1 MRRIVLLLLIIVLL
15 LPSLAN
21 ASFIHYK
28 LNNGLNVYLEKDC
41 SLPIVNVTILY
52 KVGCVDEYNSIT
64 GISHMLEHMN
74 FRGSKHYKD
83 GFIDDLTMKYGGI
96 DNAQTSFDF
105 TVYFTTISKKAL
117 KQVLG
122 FYADNMDN
130 LLLDKQKFLKERSVV
145 YQERLWRIDN
155 SADGFLYFTLHN
167 IAYKASPYRWTPI
180 GFSYDIMH
188 YTIKELRNYYER
200 YYAPNNAVLVVS
212 GDINANTVLNLVKR
226 LFGSKKP
233 KPIVRHITKEPPQ
246 LGRRIAYIMK
256 PSEFKKI
263 AIAFKIPSI
272 KDEKDSAVLDLIT
285 YLLFDGKTAIAYNDL
300 VRKKH
305 VLVDIDGWNEGRIWD
320 KGLYE
325 IFADIPK
332 SEGFEE
338 ARMYIWGEINKI
350 KRGDFSQ
357 ELLEV
362 AKEKAEMNYILSKET
377 LRERNM
383 NEAFYAAF
391 GLLDYYKNYLKI
403 IDGITKENIKKVV
416 KEYFVQKHE
425 TDVYLVPQK
434 NVKPAI
440 NLKFKGSLR

>member
-1 MRRIVLLLLIIVLL
+1 MRRLALLLVVLLMI
-15 LPSLAN
+15 PQLAF
-21 ASFIHYK
+21 AKFIHYK
-28 LNNGLNVYLEKDC
+28 LSNGLNVYLEENH

-52 KVGCVDEYNSIT
+52 KVGCADEYNSIT

-167 IAYKASPYRWTPI
+167 LAYKASPYRWTPI
-180 GFSYDIMH
+180 GFAYDIRH
-188 YTIKELRNYYER
+188 FTIRELKDYYEK
-200 YYAPNNAVLVVS
+200 YYAPNNAVLVIS
-212 GDINANTVLNLVKR
+212 GDINDDTVLNLAKR

-233 KPIVRHITKEPPQ
+233 KPIIRHITKEPSQ
-246 LGRRIAYIMK
+246 LGRRIAYIKK
-256 PSEFKKI
+256 PAEFKKI

-272 KDEKDSAVLDLIT
+272 KNGKDSAILDLIT
-285 YLLFDGKTAIAYNDL
+285 YMLFGGKTAIAYDDL

-305 VLVDIDGWNEGRIWD
+305 VLVDIDGWNESRIWD
-320 KGLYE
+320 DGLYE
-325 IFADIPK
+325 IFCDFQK
-332 SEGFEE
+332 KESFEN
-338 ARMYIWGEINKI
+338 ARRYVLNEIKKI
-350 KRGDFSQ
+350 KHGNFSH
-357 ELLEV
+357 ELLKV
-362 AKEKAEMNYILSKET
+362 AKEKADMDYILSQET
-377 LRERNM
+377 LRARNM

-391 GLLDYYKNYLKI
+391 NLLDYYKNYLKI
-403 IDGITKENIKKVV
+403 IANITKKDIENVAKK
-416 KEYFVQKHE
+416 YFIQNNE
-425 TDVYLVPQK
+425 TDVYLIPEE
-434 NVKPAI
+434 NVKPVI
-440 NLKFKGSLR
+440 SMQYKGSLR

>member
-1 MRRIVLLLLIIVLL
+1 MRRLALLLVILL
-15 LPSLAN
+15 MIPQLAL
-21 ASFIHYK
+21 AKFIHYK
-28 LNNGLNVYLEKDC
+28 LSNGLNVYLEENH

-105 TVYFTTISKKAL
+105 TVYFTTISKNAL

-122 FYADNMDN
+122 FYADNMNN
-130 LLLDKQKFLKERSVV
+130 LLLDKHKFLKERSVV

-180 GFSYDIMH
+180 GFAYDIRH
-188 YTIKELRNYYER
+188 FTIKELRDYYEK
-200 YYAPNNAVLVVS
+200 YYAPNNAVLVIS
-212 GDINANTVLNLVKR
+212 GDINDDTVLNLVKR
-226 LFGSKKP
+226 LFGFKKP
-233 KPIVRHITKEPPQ
+233 KPIIRHITKEPSQ
-246 LGRRIAYIMK
+246 LGRRIAYIKK
-256 PSEFKKI
+256 PAEFKKI

-272 KDEKDSAVLDLIT
+272 KNEKDSAVLDLIT
-285 YLLFDGKTAIAYNDL
+285 YMLFSGKTAIAYNDL

-305 VLVDIDGWNEGRIWD
+305 VLVDVDGWNESRIWD

-325 IFADIPK
+325 IFANIQK
-332 SEGFEE
+332 NEGFEK

-350 KRGDFSQ
+350 KQGDFNH
-357 ELLEV
+357 ELLKV
-362 AKEKAEMNYILSKET
+362 AKEKAEMDYVLSQET
-377 LRERNM
+377 LRVRNM

-391 GLLDYYKNYLKI
+391 NLLDYYKNYLKI
-403 IDGITKENIKKVV
+403 IDDITKKDIENVAKK
-416 KEYFVQKHE
+416 YFVQNHE
-425 TDVYLVPQK
+425 TDVYLIPEE
-434 NVKPAI
+434 NVKPVI
-440 NLKFKGSLR
+440 NMQYKGNLR

>member
-1 MRRIVLLLLIIVLL
+1 MRRIAIVFLVIILVS
-15 LPSLAN
+15 PLAD
-21 ASFIHYK
+21 ARFVHYK
-28 LNNGLNVYLEKDC
+28 LSNGLNVYLEEDH

-74 FRGSKHYKD
+74 FRGSKHYRD
-83 GFIDDLTMKYGGI
+83 GFIDDLTMRYGGI
-96 DNAQTSFDF
+96 NNAQTSFDF

-130 LLLDKQKFLKERSVV
+130 LMLDKQKFLKERSVV

-167 IAYKASPYRWTPI
+167 LAYKVSPYRWTPI
-180 GFSYDIMH
+180 GFAYDIRH
-188 YTIKELRNYYER
+188 YTIDELRDYYEK
-200 YYAPNNAVLVVS
+200 YYAPNDAVLVIS

-233 KPIVRHITKEPPQ
+233 KPIVRHITKEPTQ
-246 LGRRIAYIMK
+246 LGRRIAYIKK

-272 KDEKDSAVLDLIT
+272 KDQRDSAVLDLIT
-285 YLLFDGKTAIAYNDL
+285 YLLFGGKTAIAYDDL
-300 VRKKH
+300 VRKNH
-305 VLVDIDGWNEGRIWD
+305 VLVDISGWNEGRIWD

-332 SEGFEE
+332 KEGFEE
-338 ARMYIWGEINKI
+338 ARRYIWDEIERI
-350 KRGDFSQ
+350 KQGDFSH
-357 ELLEV
+357 EFLKV
-362 AKEKAEMNYILSKET
+362 AKEKAAMDYALSKET

-391 GLLDYYKNYLKI
+391 SLLNYYNNYLKI
-403 IDGITKENIKKVV
+403 IDNITKEDIEKVAN
-416 KEYFVQKHE
+416 KYFIQEHE
-425 TDVYLVPQK
+425 TDVYLLPK
-434 NVKPAI
+434 KGVKPAV
-440 NLKFKGSLR
+440 NMRFKGSLR